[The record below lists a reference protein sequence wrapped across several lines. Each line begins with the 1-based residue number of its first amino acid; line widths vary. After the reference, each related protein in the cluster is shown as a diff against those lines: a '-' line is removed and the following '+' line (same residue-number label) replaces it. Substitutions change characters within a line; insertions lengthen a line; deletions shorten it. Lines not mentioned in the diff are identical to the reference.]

1 MDICTK
7 VTLRQRLLKSGKIT
21 LYFDYYPPIRN
32 PKTNK
37 MQRHDYLGIYL
48 YANPKNQVQRDFNQ
62 TMLEKGELL
71 RCRVQELVIN
81 RQFGFIDHSQQKED
95 FLAYYEEIAKKKS
108 NTKWRISY
116 KHFQIFTGGEC
127 TFGDVTV
134 DLCNRFRDHL
144 LCTNQLKH
152 TKKKLSQNAAAGYF
166 STFRCLLKKAYKEKL
181 LTENVND
188 FLEYIELEDVE
199 REYLNQEELITLAQT
214 PCESDELRKAS
225 LFSALT
231 ALRYSDVYNLKWEN
245 VRQVP
250 SLGTCLV
257 FKTQKTKTQS
267 TLPLCDEAVELIG
280 ERKTGKLFPEF
291 KKSLTGTPLRKWIKD
306 AGITKHITFHC
317 FRHTYATLQMAMNS
331 NPYVVSQ
338 ALTHKNLGTTLRYT
352 HEVPT
357 ALLDTLGKI
366 TIKPK

>member
-1 MDICTK
+1 M
-7 VTLRQRLLKSGKIT
+7 
-21 LYFDYYPPIRN
+21 
-32 PKTNK
+32 
-37 MQRHDYLGIYL
+37 GIYL
-48 YANPKNQVQRDFNQ
+48 YGNPTNRVQRDFNKI
-62 TMLEKGELL
+62 MLEKAEII
-71 RCRVQELVIN
+71 RCRRQEQVIN
-81 RQFGFIDHSQQKED
+81 RQFGFIDHTQQRED
-95 FLAYYEEIAKKKS
+95 FLAYFEEMTKKRYQ
-108 NTKWRISY
+108 KWKIVY
-116 KHFQIFTGGEC
+116 LHFHKFTGGKC
-127 TFGDVTV
+127 TFGEVTV

-144 LCTNQLKH
+144 LSTNQLRH

-250 SLGTCLV
+250 GLGTCIV

-291 KKSLTGTPLRKWIKD
+291 KKSLTGTPLRKWLKD
-306 AGITKHITFHC
+306 AGITKHITFLVARHC
-317 FRHTYATLQMAMNS
+317 GLPLSLKLNSLQRF
-331 NPYVVSQ
+331 VS
-338 ALTHKNLGTTLRYT
+338 
-352 HEVPT
+352 
-357 ALLDTLGKI
+357 
-366 TIKPK
+366 